1 MDVLSRR
8 ALNRATLERQLLL
21 GRTGAPA
28 LEVVELLAGLQAQ
41 DPDPPYVG
49 LWSRVTGFRHDD
61 LTTLMY
67 ERRVVRATLYR
78 GTQHLV
84 SAADY
89 RWLRPLLGPML
100 ERWRRSAFGRA
111 TPGVDPAELA
121 ASARALLSGG
131 PLNRPELGRALAER
145 WPGADPVALARSVQ
159 GLLPVVHPPPD
170 GTWGRHGPTPF
181 ALADDWLG
189 TPPAA
194 TADGAAD
201 GAADGPAHGAREL
214 LLRYLAAFGPATVK
228 DAQAWSGLTRLRAV
242 ADELRPRLVAFRDEE
257 GAELLDL
264 PEAPRPD
271 PDTPAP
277 VRFLAAL
284 DNVVLGHA
292 DRRRLMTAEARRH
305 VGVYPALLV
314 DGFVRGLWEIRRAK
328 GTATLV
334 VRLFAP
340 LTGAEEAAVAE
351 EGERLLRFAAA
362 GAPGHDLR
370 LQPMT

>member
-28 LEVVELLAGLQAQ
+28 LEVVERLAGLQAQ

-61 LTTLMY
+61 LTTLLY

-84 SAADY
+84 SAADH

-100 ERWRRSAFGRA
+100 ERWRKGAFGRA

-121 ASARALLSGG
+121 GSARDLLAGKV
-131 PLNRPELGRALAER
+131 LTRPELGRALAER
-145 WPGADPVALARSVQ
+145 WPEADPVALARSVQ

-170 GTWGRHGPTPF
+170 GTWGRRGPTPF

-194 TADGAAD
+194 PT
-201 GAADGPAHGAREL
+201 HGAREL
-214 LLRYLAAFGPATVK
+214 LLRYLAAFGPATVG

-242 ADELRPRLVAFRDEE
+242 ADELRPRLAVFRDEE

-264 PEAPRPD
+264 PHAPRPD

-277 VRFLAAL
+277 VRFLAPL
-284 DNVVLGHA
+284 DNVLLGHA
-292 DRRRLMTAEARRH
+292 DRRRLMGAEARRH

-328 GTATLV
+328 GAATLT

-340 LTGAEEAAVAE
+340 LTGAEEATVAE
-351 EGERLLRFAAA
+351 EGERLLHFAAA
-362 GAPGHDLR
+362 GAPELDLR
-370 LQPMT
+370 LEAMS